1 MKKNLVLFFLL
12 AACAA
17 LLAAAAGDKTIAVPA
32 GTTSPGSIN
41 AFNSALVIDG
51 KVEDGIFLI
60 GGSLRLSG
68 AVNGDVICLGSQV
81 DIGEGAFIGRD
92 LIIIGGRLAKD
103 PGCKINGEFYYV
115 RTREDLKKISHTLL
129 PFLPESGGMTF
140 FRVSK
145 IFLWFILVM
154 LALLLLPL
162 QVSRAAAMLKK
173 APLRHG
179 AFGLLAMLA
188 FILLLLVF
196 IILSLVLIGIP
207 LLVLLI
213 AAYFLILIF
222 GRAVLYFAIGSAIAA
237 AFKINGS
244 PVLFVVLGT
253 LVYALLKFVPWIGAP
268 LLIIMDIVAIGIGVG
283 YFLKYK
289 GLGSRVQGTG

>member
-1 MKKNLVLFFLL
+1 MKKNLLLFFLIASGAVL
-12 AACAA
+12 PAT
-17 LLAAAAGDKTIAVPA
+17 AGDKHIAVEA
-32 GTTSPGSIN
+32 GTSRPGSIN
-41 AFNSALVIDG
+41 AFNSDLVIDG

-68 AVNGDVICLGSQV
+68 AVNGDVICLGAQV
-81 DIGEGAFIGRD
+81 DIKEGAFIGRD

-103 PGCKINGEFYYV
+103 PGCRINGEFYHV
-115 RTREDLKKISHTLL
+115 RSREDLKKISHTLL

-154 LALLLLPL
+154 LALMLFPLP
-162 QVSRAAAMLKK
+162 VSRGADMLKK
-173 APLRHG
+173 SPLRHG
-179 AFGLLAMLA
+179 AVGLLAMLA

-196 IILSLVLIGIP
+196 ILLSLVLIGIP

-213 AAYFLILIF
+213 AAYFLTLIF
-222 GRAVLYFAIGSAIAA
+222 GRTVVFFAVGGAIAA
-237 AFKINGS
+237 ALKVKGS

-253 LVYALLKFVPWIGAP
+253 MVYALLKFVPWLGAP
-268 LLIIMDIVAIGIGVG
+268 LLIIMDFVAIGVGVG
-283 YFLKYK
+283 FFLTKRK
-289 GLGSRVQGTG
+289 SAI

>member
-1 MKKNLVLFFLL
+1 MKKSLVLFSLL
-12 AACAA
+12 AASAM
-17 LLAAAAGDKTIAVPA
+17 LLAAAGDKTIVVPA
-32 GTTSPGSIN
+32 GTSRPGSIN
-41 AFNSALVIDG
+41 AFNSELVIDG
-51 KVEDGIFLI
+51 KVADSIFLI

-68 AVNGDVICLGSQV
+68 AVNGDVICLGAQV
-81 DIGEGAFIGRD
+81 DIKEGAFIGRD

-103 PGCKINGEFYYV
+103 PGCKINGESYYV

-154 LALLLLPL
+154 LALLILPL
-162 QVSRAAAMLKK
+162 QVSRAADMLKK
-173 APLRHG
+173 SPLRHG
-179 AFGLLAMLA
+179 AVGLLAMLA

-207 LLVLLI
+207 LLMLLI
-213 AAYFLILIF
+213 AAYFLVLIF
-222 GRAVLYFAIGSAIAA
+222 GRAVVFFAVGSAVAA
-237 AFKINGS
+237 GLRIKSS

-253 LVYALLKFVPWIGAP
+253 MAYALLKFVPWIGAP
-268 LLIIMDIVAIGIGVG
+268 LLLLMDIVAIGVAVG

-289 GLGSRVQGTG
+289 GLGSRV